1 MRLRLHGSRD
11 IREDRHLSSGP
22 RVMMERASDPHHDRH
37 EDVNVGHWSD
47 DAALLLPVYG
57 ALAAGTGGIL

>member
-22 RVMMERASDPHHDRH
+22 RVMMERASGPHHDRH
-37 EDVNVGHWSD
+37 ETSAIGQMTRHFYCQSTELWPQAR
-47 DAALLLPVYG
+47 AASCS
-57 ALAAGTGGIL
+57 